1 MKYAAL
7 ATPSSADSPS
17 AAAGSGSRIVP
28 GTMAMAS
35 SLARAWY
42 RARYGVCFLASAR
55 RIAES
60 AFHEERWYS
69 GRTARFA
76 PCEAALRMYDSARAK
91 LPAMSRGYSTHLKA
105 QKVSAWCVYK
115 RC

>member
-17 AAAGSGSRIVP
+17 AGSGSRIVP

-76 PCEAALRMYDSARAK
+76 PWEAALRM
-91 LPAMSRGYSTHLKA
+91 
-105 QKVSAWCVYK
+105 
-115 RC
+115 